1 MLRCHRLYFGS
12 YVVDTS
18 NLVFWRLAARVASVV
33 VTLLQLQT
41 SQTQLPPKLQFSH
54 FTLFVGG
61 QWTVLFL
68 SAPFCHSYAPLFH
81 VEVFSEKRMSH
92 LRIALLSFCTKMFK
106 FCLVLHQCSVQLQWW
121 WQPRGLKASQNQ
133 IVKVQTERE
142 RGKSEQKSFKWDKDS
157 TKSGDQNIK
166 LLSKD
171 IHCHYLYIISRIW
184 F

>member
-1 MLRCHRLYFGS
+1 M
-12 YVVDTS
+12 
-18 NLVFWRLAARVASVV
+18 FWRLAPRVASVV

-106 FCLVLHQCSVQLQWW
+106 FCLVLHQCAVAMVMAASGPQSVTEQD
-121 WQPRGLKASQNQ
+121 RESTNG
-133 IVKVQTERE
+133 ERE
-142 RGKSEQKSFKWDKDS
+142 RKE
-157 TKSGDQNIK
+157 
-166 LLSKD
+166 
-171 IHCHYLYIISRIW
+171 
-184 F
+184 